1 MEKKELWHEML
12 TTYCKK
18 REYTGLT
25 LPNMIG
31 AYYCFDDSIDLS
43 SSKCIAQLLEDITA
57 SQKDMVVLI
66 QRCGNIGNYVLSP
79 FKGMHPQHPKLN
91 EKIYLG
97 MYDKYLE
104 KHSSD
109 INMLAEYLYK
119 LHREEIMEHKFSF
132 EDEAWHPL
140 TDTELRHINDIISS
154 LK

>member
-43 SSKCIAQLLEDITA
+43 SSKCIVQLLEDITA

-66 QRCGNIGNYVLSP
+66 QKCVNIRNYVLMP
-79 FKGMHPQHPKLN
+79 FNGVHPQENKLN
-91 EKIYLG
+91 DKIFL
-97 MYDKYLE
+97 
-104 KHSSD
+104 
-109 INMLAEYLYK
+109 NMNDRELNQHRFSVHDLAEYLYK
-119 LHREEIMEHKFSF
+119 LHQEEIMEHKFSF
-132 EDEAWHPL
+132 KDKDWHPL
-140 TDTELRHINDIISS
+140 SNIELGHINDIISS
-154 LK
+154 L